1 MIWNAD
7 TAQPGNMKPR
17 IIWKDAAS
25 SKTNGK
31 GIKNKREGQDLT
43 IRMHKLIFWRQVT
56 RTLKVMHANNKDSVN
71 NNTNNIISQ
80 QGYKEKYT
88 GTRVS
93 QPNPQG
99 QGEAQ
104 SVSDWET
111 CPRGR

>member
-1 MIWNAD
+1 
-7 TAQPGNMKPR
+7 
-17 IIWKDAAS
+17 
-25 SKTNGK
+25 
-31 GIKNKREGQDLT
+31 
-43 IRMHKLIFWRQVT
+43 
-56 RTLKVMHANNKDSVN
+56 MHANNKDSVN